1 MIVSWADGGWPVAFK
16 ATSYELPAKFMKD
29 RIYVNELSLHVGQ
42 KVTVAGWLHN
52 LRDHKNFGFAMLRD
66 KTGIEQM
73 VLNIGQ
79 LEQLKGLQLE
89 SVLKMTGTVVD
100 KKSKDPNAKE
110 VEVQVETLEVLSPV
124 TSPVPVEISKAELDL
139 NLDTLIDNRV
149 ITLRHPKQRAI
160 FRVQA
165 ALVKGY
171 RAYMDKQ
178 GFTEIFFPILAGA
191 ASEGGSEF
199 FKVDYYG
206 REATLSQSAQ
216 LYKQITMGVYEGVY
230 GLSYSFRAEKFGTS
244 RHLTEFNQFEFEM
257 GFVDG
262 MEDVMSQAEAA
273 IREMLALVEKDC
285 AEEVR
290 LLAVTLPPLG
300 EKFPRITLKEALQVY
315 KLEGGIDETSEPD
328 LSPAA
333 ERWLST
339 VWGPKH
345 HNCGF
350 IFVTD
355 YPATKRPF
363 YVKLD
368 PQDPTN
374 TLSFDL
380 VGFGSEIISGGLR
393 VNKYDEQVERLIAK
407 GLKPEDF
414 EDYLMMHKFG
424 IPPEGGFGMG
434 LQRLTQNVL
443 GLANIKEATIFPR
456 DVQRL
461 RP

>member
-1 MIVSWADGGWPVAFK
+1 MKNRTYVSELPLHLGQEVTMGGW
-16 ATSYELPAKFMKD
+16 L
-29 RIYVNELSLHVGQ
+29 N
-42 KVTVAGWLHN
+42 N
-52 LRDHKNFGFAMLRD
+52 LRDMKNFGFAILRD
-66 KTGIEQM
+66 RTGLAQV
-73 VLNIGQ
+73 VLEAAH

-89 SVLKMTGTVVD
+89 TVIKVTGVVKE

-110 VEVQVETLEVLSPV
+110 VEVQCTNLEILSPV
-124 TSPVPVEISKAELDL
+124 LDPVPVEIAKPDIDV

-160 FRVQA
+160 FKVQA

-171 RAYMDKQ
+171 RNYMARQ

-191 ASEGGSEF
+191 ASEGGAEF

-206 REATLSQSAQ
+206 REATLTQSAQ

-230 GLSYSFRAEKFGTS
+230 GLSYSFRAEKFATS

-257 GFVDG
+257 GFV
-262 MEDVMSQAEAA
+262 EDMDEIMSHAEAA
-273 IREMLALVEKDC
+273 IREMIATVEQDC
-285 AEEVR
+285 AAELK
-290 LLAVTLPPLG
+290 LLEVTLPPLG
-300 EKFPRITLKEALQVY
+300 EKFPRIALKDALLAY
-315 KLEGGIDETSEPD
+315 RDEGGVDETSEPD
-328 LSPAA
+328 LSPAG

-339 VWGPKH
+339 VWGPQH

-355 YPATKRPF
+355 YPTKKRPF
-363 YVKLD
+363 YALRD
-368 PQDPTN
+368 PNDAAN
-374 TLSFDL
+374 TITFDL
-380 VGFGSEIISGGLR
+380 IGFGSEIISGGMR
-393 VNKYDEQVERLIAK
+393 VNKYADQVQA
-407 GLKPEDF
+407 LKDKDLDPAQF
-414 EDYLMMHKFG
+414 EDYLMMHKYG

-434 LQRLTQNVL
+434 LQRLTQNIL
-443 GLANIKEATIFPR
+443 GLANVKEATIFPR

>member
-1 MIVSWADGGWPVAFK
+1 
-16 ATSYELPAKFMKD
+16 MKD
-29 RIYVNELSLHVGQ
+29 RVYVQGLASHVGK

-66 KTGIEQM
+66 RSGIEQM
-73 VLNIGQ
+73 VLNAEQ
-79 LEQLKGLQLE
+79 LEMLKGLQLE
-89 SVLKMTGTVVD
+89 SVLKIVGTVVD
-100 KKSKDPNAKE
+100 RKSKDPNVKA
-110 VEVQVETLEVLSPV
+110 VEVQVETLEILSPV
-124 TSPVPVEISKAELDL
+124 MSPPPVEISKADLDV

-160 FRVQA
+160 FRIQA
-165 ALVKGY
+165 ALVRGY
-171 RAYMDKQ
+171 RNYMTNQ

-244 RHLTEFNQFEFEM
+244 RHLTEFNQFEFEL

-262 MEDVMSQAEAA
+262 MEDVMSQAEAV
-273 IREMLALVEKDC
+273 IREMLATVEADC
-285 AEEVR
+285 GEELR

-300 EKFPRITLKEALQVY
+300 TKFPRVTLKEALEVY
-315 KLEGGIDETSEPD
+315 KAEGGVDETHEPD

-339 VWGPKH
+339 VWAPRH
-345 HNCGF
+345 HDCGF
-350 IFVTD
+350 VFVTD

-368 PQDPTN
+368 PQDPAN

-393 VNKYDEQVERLIAK
+393 VNRYDEQVERLVAK
-407 GLKPEDF
+407 GLNPADF

>member
-1 MIVSWADGGWPVAFK
+1 
-16 ATSYELPAKFMKD
+16 MKN
-29 RIYVNELSLHVGQ
+29 RIYVSELALHVGQ

-73 VLNIGQ
+73 VLTAEH
-79 LEQLKGLQLE
+79 LEMLKGLQLE
-89 SVLKMTGTVVD
+89 SVLKIIGTVVER
-100 KKSKDPNAKE
+100 KAKDPSVKAIE
-110 VEVQVETLEVLSPV
+110 IQVETLEILSPV
-124 TSPVPVEISKAELDL
+124 VAPPPVEISKVDMDV

-165 ALVKGY
+165 ALVRGY
-171 RAYMDKQ
+171 RAYMERQ

-244 RHLTEFNQFEFEM
+244 RHLTEFNQFEFEL
-257 GFVDG
+257 GFVDN
-262 MEDVMSQAEAA
+262 MEDIMSQAEAV
-273 IREMLALVEKDC
+273 IREMLATVEKEC
-285 AEEVR
+285 ADEVK

-300 EKFPRITLKEALQVY
+300 EKFPRITLKEALEVY
-315 KLEGGIDETSEPD
+315 KTEGGVDETSEPD
-328 LSPAA
+328 LSPAG

-368 PQDPTN
+368 PNDASN
-374 TLSFDL
+374 TQSFDL

-393 VNKYDEQVERLIAK
+393 INKYDDQVERLKAK
-407 GLKPEDF
+407 GLNPADF